1 MADSYKTITNI
12 PGWVEM
18 LTSDGVPDSVATLY
32 KRVPILFRA
41 IQLRCDALSSVPV
54 NIYKGEENEVEW
66 PYPTKLGELL
76 WRWEASL
83 LLSGGAFGEIV
94 TNKSGFRKDVRYRNP
109 FDISTKYEN
118 GIISFRQNSSGATW
132 QNDPR
137 AGKYEMF
144 YAAEYDPTQDV
155 LPGIGSAMASTVD
168 AKLLYAISKFP
179 EMYFE
184 GGAMPVTLLGIDT
197 NDRQEIERIQ
207 TWFKRSATAIKNAFR
222 ILGVRAG
229 SITPTTLTP
238 SLDTLAFPEL
248 NDIAK
253 DNIAM
258 AFGIKQT
265 LLDSESA
272 NYATASEDRKS
283 FYTETIMPRARL
295 FEDALNTQLLAR
307 DGLRIEFKF
316 SEMDIFQKDESERA
330 DLLHKFMNSNMPI
343 ELALDLAGYDLTDEQ
358 MAVLRAH
365 NKNVITPETQ
375 LEEEV
380 VEEVQ
385 PTGGVPNVK
394 PEDAQETELRKWQK
408 MAEKR
413 IRDGKELRAFESD
426 LIEPSL
432 HGAITG
438 ALEAV
443 KTAEEVKNV
452 FDSVIEWR
460 GYP

>member
-1 MADSYKTITNI
+1 MAEAYKTITNV
-12 PGWVEM
+12 PGWVDM

-54 NIYKGEENEVEW
+54 AIMKGEENEVEW

-76 WRWEASL
+76 WRWEASC
-83 LLSGGAFGEIV
+83 LLSGAAFGELV
-94 TNKSGFRKDVRYRNP
+94 TNKSGYRKDVRYRNP
-109 FDISTKYEN
+109 FDMSVKYTN
-118 GIISFRQNSSGATW
+118 GVLEFKQNSSGATW

-137 AGKYEMF
+137 SGKYEMF

-222 ILGVRAG
+222 VLGIRSG

-238 SLDTLAFPEL
+238 PLDTLAFPEL
-248 NDIAK
+248 SSLAK

-265 LLDSESA
+265 LLDSEAA
-272 NYATASEDRKS
+272 NYATAQEDRLS
-283 FYTETIMPRARL
+283 FYEETIKPRARL
-295 FEDALNTQLLAR
+295 FEDALNTQVLAR
-307 DGLRIEFKF
+307 EGLRLEFKF
-316 SEMDIFQKDESERA
+316 EELDIFQEDENERA
-330 DLLHKFMNSNMPI
+330 DLLNKLVNAGLPV
-343 ELALDLAGYDLTDEQ
+343 EVALSMAGYELTEEQAAMLDTHQEQADDSVNGNSSQNPPFGDESDSQ
-358 MAVLRAH
+358 
-365 NKNVITPETQ
+365 I
-375 LEEEV
+375 
-380 VEEVQ
+380 
-385 PTGGVPNVK
+385 
-394 PEDAQETELRKWQK
+394 TELRKWQK

-413 IRDGKELRAFESD
+413 VKEGKPLREFESAVID
-426 LIEPSL
+426 PAL
-432 HGAITG
+432 HGAISG
-438 ALEAV
+438 ALETV
-443 KTAEEVKNV
+443 KTVDDVRRV
-452 FDSVIEWR
+452 FEPVIEWR